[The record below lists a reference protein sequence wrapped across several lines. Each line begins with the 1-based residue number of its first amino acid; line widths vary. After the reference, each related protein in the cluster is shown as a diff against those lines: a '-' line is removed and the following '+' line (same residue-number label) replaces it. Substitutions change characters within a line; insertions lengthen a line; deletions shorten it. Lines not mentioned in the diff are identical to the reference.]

1 MQMKTYFE
9 ELKEKGYYL
18 IAEIGVN
25 YYDIAEQKGISLLDA
40 AKLMIKEAKQG
51 GINAVKFQSYKA
63 EKLAAK
69 LSPAYWD
76 LKEESTTSQFELFKK
91 YDLFGKHEYTILKK
105 YCDELE
111 IMFMSTPF
119 DFEAVDYLQE
129 LVEVYKVSSSDITN
143 LPFLEYI
150 AKKNKPIMI
159 STGASNLDE
168 IYSAVEVIKKYNKEP
183 LTIMHCVLEYP
194 TPLEHANLLKIQS
207 LTNEFS
213 SEIIGYSDHTKP
225 TEDALVQITA
235 YNMGAS
241 VIEKHFTL
249 DKTLKGNDHYHA
261 MDVNDAKKI
270 IHNLEL
276 VKKIKGNATI
286 SCLESEQLARKNA
299 RRSIVAKC
307 AISSGTQITR
317 EMLTFKRP
325 GKGISPDRISDILG
339 KFAKIDIEEDT
350 ILNEFMIE

>member
-1 MQMKTYFE
+1 MKTYFE

-25 YYDIAEQKGISLLDA
+25 YYDIAEKKRIALLDA
-40 AKLMIKEAKQG
+40 AKLMIKEAKQC

-76 LKEESTTSQFELFKK
+76 LKEESTTSQYELFKK

-129 LVEVYKVSSSDITN
+129 LVEIYKISSSDITN

-150 AKKNKPIMI
+150 AKKDKPIII

-168 IYSAVEVIKKYNKEP
+168 IIKAVQVIKAYNNKP

-194 TPLEHANLLKIQS
+194 TPLQHANLFKIKS
-207 LTNEFS
+207 LINEFPN
-213 SEIIGYSDHTKP
+213 EIIGYSDHTKP
-225 TEDALVQITA
+225 TENALVQITA
-235 YNMGAS
+235 YSMGAS

-276 VKKIKGNATI
+276 VKEIKGNADI
-286 SCLESEQLARKNA
+286 YCLESEQLARENA

-339 KFAKIDIEEDT
+339 KFAKTDIEEDT